1 VYLSR
6 FRIGTLD
13 VARSILTDRFIG
25 LVSVILLSIPAMI
38 FALRTGGGLAPL
50 GWILLLLVLG
60 LPAGLWFCWLA
71 DRWHRGR
78 TATESRFART
88 VHAAAAILA
97 DFRDPRLFGIPFLQS
112 CLMMAATIL
121 CVMSLAS
128 AIGGVAAPAWGQAL
142 FLPVIFLLSNLPIS
156 IAGIGVREAAFVSLF
171 GAVGASA
178 EQALALSL
186 SFFALGVLNNLIGGL
201 LYLIYRPSRTPP
213 VAEA

>member
-1 VYLSR
+1 
-6 FRIGTLD
+6 
-13 VARSILTDRFIG
+13 
-25 LVSVILLSIPAMI
+25 MI
-38 FALRTGGGLAPL
+38 RLHLWPLRVLWVVLGLAASASAADALDDRSTPVVVALNVL
-50 GWILLLLVLG
+50 GWAAWGAVLVALLVLG

-71 DRWHRGR
+71 GRWHRGR

-156 IAGIGVREAAFVSLF
+156 IAGIAIPFAF
-171 GAVGASA
+171 
-178 EQALALSL
+178 ELA
-186 SFFALGVLNNLIGGL
+186 
-201 LYLIYRPSRTPP
+201 
-213 VAEA
+213 